1 MKKSILVNGILAFI
15 FSIHHLV
22 NSQTHFNRNIPN
34 EAHTQIGKLISGGI
48 NSVAFAPNGGWVVA
62 TQDGKSF
69 SRNIPNECYEKI
81 QEFQKLGQI
90 IKHVAFP
97 PKGGNSWI
105 IVTDKTT
112 FSRNIPDEAHK
123 QIQSF
128 QNRGKKIRK
137 VVFPPSARTEN
148 SWVILAEDGTFFAR
162 NIDDECYQILTNLS
176 QSPLPGKPATR
187 KIHHIEFTPSGGWLV
202 IADDYH
208 FARNIDNEAF
218 NRMNTVRGN
227 KERLDLVMF
236 TPTGGWSVI
245 SNGRI
250 NQIPT
255 DPIRNFENS
264 VSPDIWKKMRE
275 LNVPGVS
282 IAVVMNNEIVWSTGY
297 GFLKNGDK
305 THAVHPESM
314 FQAASVSKV
323 VAALGGV
330 KLTEDFS
337 IDLDEDIQDSFF
349 NYKVPVNSGL
359 KNFTADDI
367 TIEGIL
373 NHRSGID
380 GADVSLPGIRV
391 FDPLQGGGYLGYIQN
406 IPASRLPNLTQILEG
421 DNPANSEKIT
431 IAYQADTAR
440 RDYYS
445 GPGFTVLQ
453 KLTTDLTRSPY
464 ERWVKSTI
472 LNPMGMQKSAFTVS
486 PETTYKPEELTW
498 GYNNGNVRN
507 RYPEYA
513 AAGLYT
519 NANELANLLITI
531 NNGGVYKGR
540 SVITKEHALKI
551 QDGLGTNT
559 SDRSINAQ
567 NDYYCHGGVN
577 SGYRSFIIGFPKIN
591 DRDRRISSAGIVV
604 LTNGSNTVFRYE
616 LANAIID
623 AYGW

>member
-1 MKKSILVNGILAFI
+1 MKKSLLINVITVLF
-15 FSIHHLV
+15 FSIQQLA

-34 EAHTQIGKLISGGI
+34 EAHTQIGKLISAGI
-48 NSVAFAPNGGWVVA
+48 NTVGFAPNGGWVVA

-69 SRNIPNECYEKI
+69 SRNIPQECYEKI
-81 QEFQKLGQI
+81 QEFQKLGHE

-105 IVTDKTT
+105 IVTNKTT
-112 FSRNIPDEAHK
+112 FSRNIPDEAHQ
-123 QIQSF
+123 QIQSL

-137 VVFPPSARTEN
+137 VVFPSSVRTEN

-176 QSPLPGKPATR
+176 QSPVPGKSATR
-187 KIHHIEFTPSGGWLV
+187 KIHHLEFTPSGGWLV

-218 NRMNTVRGN
+218 KQMNTMRGN

-236 TPTGGWSVI
+236 TPTGGWSII

-250 NQIPT
+250 NQIPS

-282 IAVVMNNEIVWSTGY
+282 IAVVMNNQIVWSTGY

-305 THAVHPESM
+305 THAVHSESM

-323 VAALGGV
+323 VAAVGGV

-337 IDLDEDIQDSFF
+337 IELDEDIQDSFT
-349 NYKVPVNSGL
+349 NYQVPVNSGL

-367 TIEGIL
+367 TLEGIL

-391 FDPLQGGGYLGYIQN
+391 FDPLQGGGYSGYAQS

-453 KLTTDLTRSPY
+453 KLTADLTRSPY
-464 ERWVKSTI
+464 ERWMKSTI

-486 PETTYKPEELTW
+486 PENSYKTEELTW
-498 GYNNGNVRN
+498 GYNKGNVRN
-507 RYPEYA
+507 RYPEFA

-519 NANELANLLITI
+519 NAKELANLLLTI

-540 SVITKEHALKI
+540 PVITKEHALKI
-551 QDGLGTNT
+551 QNGLGTNT
-559 SDRSINAQ
+559 RDPSINA
-567 NDYYCHGGVN
+567 NNEYYCHGGVN
-577 SGYRSFIIGFPKIN
+577 NGYRSFIIGFPTIN
-591 DRDRRISSAGIVV
+591 DPDRRISSAGIVV
-604 LTNGSNTVFRYE
+604 LTNGSNTNFRYE
-616 LANAIID
+616 LANAIIE